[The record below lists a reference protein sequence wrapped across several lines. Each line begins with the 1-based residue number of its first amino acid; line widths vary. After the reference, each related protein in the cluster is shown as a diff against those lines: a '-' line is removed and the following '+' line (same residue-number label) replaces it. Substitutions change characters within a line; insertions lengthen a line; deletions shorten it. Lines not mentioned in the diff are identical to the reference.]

1 MHTHAVYLALGTN
14 LGDRISNLR
23 HALALLP
30 PAVTLSA
37 RSPVYETAPWGLSS
51 QPDYLNMVVKGE
63 TGLPP
68 LVLLKFLKQLELEMG
83 RLPSARYGPRLIDM
97 DILFYDDLLL
107 NTPELTLPHPRL
119 QERAFVLVPLND
131 ISPDLP
137 HPMLGKTVRELL
149 AELDAAGVDLYAP
162 DA

>member
-1 MHTHAVYLALGTN
+1 MHTTVYLALGTN
-14 LGDRISNLR
+14 LDDRISNLR
-23 HALALLP
+23 RALALLP

-63 TGLPP
+63 TGLAP